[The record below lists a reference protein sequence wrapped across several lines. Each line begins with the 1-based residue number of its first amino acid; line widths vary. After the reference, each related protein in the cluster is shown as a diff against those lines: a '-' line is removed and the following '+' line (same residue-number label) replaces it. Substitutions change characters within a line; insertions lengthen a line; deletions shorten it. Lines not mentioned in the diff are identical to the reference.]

1 MKLAFCVLQKSNSEP
16 KFIKFIDAWVRSKLM
31 LIRTHTCTS
40 YIIHVVQ
47 NHFNKLFFR
56 VIFHAIPYQTQ
67 NGIYVHCTKRNSLTK
82 VVRCHFCSW
91 SQIYRAIKWKWIIFM
106 KYSTVCRM
114 FCQTLHT
121 QCLYCTWRV
130 FLSEF
135 LNSLNVQYPSIMYAL
150 FNEVCINIVHI
161 DMYMFNQEHC
171 FVYAATCQRQ

>member
-82 VVRCHFCSW
+82 VVRCHFCSC
-91 SQIYRAIKWKWIIFM
+91 SQIYRPSNGNELFSWNIPQFVACFAKLCTL
-106 KYSTVCRM
+106 SACTV
-114 FCQTLHT
+114 HD
-121 QCLYCTWRV
+121 
-130 FLSEF
+130 
-135 LNSLNVQYPSIMYAL
+135 
-150 FNEVCINIVHI
+150 VCFYQN
-161 DMYMFNQEHC
+161 F
-171 FVYAATCQRQ
+171 